1 VTANDDNIMTKRAS
15 APPAVLLREL
25 DGESV
30 LLNLDSERYYG
41 LDEVGTRIWKAV
53 TSSGT
58 IGAAY
63 EALAAEYDVTPD
75 LLAADMRALLKDLVA
90 HGLLAVSDA

>member
-1 VTANDDNIMTKRAS
+1 MTANDDDLMVKRAS
-15 APPAVLLREL
+15 VPPAVLLREL

-41 LDEVGTRIWKAV
+41 LDEVGTHMWEVV
-53 TSSGT
+53 TSSAT

-63 EALAAEYDVTPD
+63 EALMAEYDVTPE
-75 LLAADMRALLKDLVA
+75 LLAADMRSLLTDLVA
-90 HGLLAVSDA
+90 HGLLVMGDA